1 MSLPLECPAETCSWL
16 VRLEASVSEEL
27 LPSAGATAARA
38 LILRVDAIRDA
49 LAQAEAGAIVRQLA
63 QQFPGVR
70 GLLTLDSSDEYNDQ
84 GGTFRCVNVR
94 FDPDEA
100 AECVDDGADDGADY
114 GNDIEFWLEDQCVAH
129 DLYAAAASALGCH
142 VDDQDSLSVMIDPQI
157 SSRSDL
163 SARQLFLSSCSMGRQ
178 RVIGK
183 RESAEHCM
191 ASPAVAQEASCSI

>member
-27 LPSAGATAARA
+27 LPSAGATAAKA

-70 GLLTLDSSDEYNDQ
+70 GLLTLESSQEYNDR

-100 AECVDDGADDGADY
+100 AECVDDGDDE
-114 GNDIEFWLEDQCVAH
+114 GNDIECWLEDQCVAH
-129 DLYAAAASALGCH
+129 DLYAAAACALGCH
-142 VDDQDSLSVMIDPQI
+142 VDDQDSLSVMIDAQI

-178 RVIGK
+178 RVIAK
-183 RESAEHCM
+183 RESAEHWM
-191 ASPAVAQEASCSI
+191 ASPALAQEDSCSI